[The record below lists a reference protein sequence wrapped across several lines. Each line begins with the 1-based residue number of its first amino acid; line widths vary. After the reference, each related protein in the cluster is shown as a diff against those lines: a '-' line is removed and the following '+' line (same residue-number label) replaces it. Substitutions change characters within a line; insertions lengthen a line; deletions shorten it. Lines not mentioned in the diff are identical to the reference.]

1 MTKTSANAPSVPVKK
16 PLSGYFQFMKE
27 KRTQIKEE
35 NPEAGF
41 KELAGIMGQQWR
53 SLTAEEKAGYGAR
66 GKEGV

>member
-41 KELAGIMGQQWR
+41 KELAGIMG
-53 SLTAEEKAGYGAR
+53 
-66 GKEGV
+66 